1 MCNGDLKLY
10 AAMYHCEPIKI
21 KKNEQKL
28 DNGVGKM
35 AELQKENFA
44 DQ

>member
-10 AAMYHCEPIKI
+10 PAMYHYESTKM